1 MVLLALATSGSHVL
15 QRYVLHEAICHS
27 GQNVGRSNRHC
38 GGLRV
43 PLESPV
49 RHCLQR
55 FYTVRWDFGNLDA
68 VSQGK
73 LEGQHGSGRPEPSR
87 LERASIEFGGPPYL
101 HELIRSDLEVSG
113 LLAQNEKL
121 GHNTSMR
128 FREV

>member
-1 MVLLALATSGSHVL
+1 M
-15 QRYVLHEAICHS
+15 
-27 GQNVGRSNRHC
+27 
-38 GGLRV
+38 
-43 PLESPV
+43 
-49 RHCLQR
+49 
-55 FYTVRWDFGNLDA
+55 VRWDFGNLDA